1 MECCPSCG
9 AELPAVAYFCPIC
22 GIKLSEAAP
31 QPQVR
36 RPADQPPQEP
46 EEPTP
51 HSQGGAGIPAGAA
64 GQAGMPAPPSLRTPH
79 SEVAPQGWRVTPVSG
94 QAMLGPAFWAGI
106 AGGALVGVPGTSNCA
121 CLWMLGCGALAVF
134 FFHKQFGR
142 TALPNEAGRLGVLT
156 GFFGFLVAFLVAF
169 LSHALIRRNVLGLVA
184 FLRESLEGSAGRVNP
199 EDAERIRELL
209 NSPGGG
215 AVLLAVLATVYLFSF
230 LAMST
235 LGALLAGA
243 LWRRR
248 Q

>member
-1 MECCPSCG
+1 MERCPSCD

-22 GIKLSEAAP
+22 GVKLSEAAP
-31 QPQVR
+31 QPQDR

-51 HSQGGAGIPAGAA
+51 HS
-64 GQAGMPAPPSLRTPH
+64 
-79 SEVAPQGWRVTPVSG
+79 EVAPPAEVAPPGWRVTPVSG
-94 QAMLGPAFWAGI
+94 QEMLGPAFWAGI
-106 AGGALVGVPGTSNCA
+106 AGGALVGVPGTSSCA

-134 FFHKQFGR
+134 FFHKQFSR
-142 TALPNEAGRLGVLT
+142 AALPNEAGRLGVLT

-169 LSHALIRRNVLGLVA
+169 LSHALIRRNLLGLVA
-184 FLRESLEGSAGRVNP
+184 FLREGLQGSASRVNP